1 MTRRRGETTRKMTT
15 LGLLAAATFGG
26 AIATARPASAQDIER
41 VLAGIRLNSKS
52 SNVLAKY
59 GNPNEVVIGDVGFRG
74 IQAGNTGGSGAPP
87 ADGGG
92 LPGLGGGTG
101 GPPQVLTPGRAGGG
115 FSSGGAAAGGFGRGG
130 GPPVPGGAPAGGFGA
145 PSGAPIPG
153 GGGGFGA
160 PAGDGGDF
168 GKPGGFGQPGGFGGG
183 GLGDAG
189 STSGSIG
196 PFGQNVSTL
205 ARQQEVTWIYNR
217 KVNNNLVTYNF
228 LIGANGNVVQIMV
241 TGYKGGNSRTKR
253 NIALG
258 STYKDVVALYGYPE
272 SQSIVGRTLVAS
284 YRTRAHVEFQF
295 LPETPQSNPLAT
307 GNKCIA
313 ITIATVE

>member
-1 MTRRRGETTRKMTT
+1 MTRWRGYRGNTTRKMTT

-26 AIATARPASAQDIER
+26 AVLSARPASAQDIER

-59 GNPNEVVIGDVGFRG
+59 GNPNEVVIGDIGFRG
-74 IQAGNTGGSGAPP
+74 MQAGGGNNGTEGGPP
-87 ADGGG
+87 GDGG
-92 LPGLGGGTG
+92 LPGLGGG
-101 GPPQVLTPGRAGGG
+101 GGG
-115 FSSGGAAAGGFGRGG
+115 RSIGGASPGGGRTMGGASPGGGGRTMGGASMSGGGMSA
-130 GPPVPGGAPAGGFGA
+130 GAPPPGSFGA
-145 PSGAPIPG
+145 PT
-153 GGGGFGA
+153 GGGFGA
-160 PAGDGGDF
+160 PPGD
-168 GKPGGFGQPGGFGGG
+168 GGFGQPGGFGGG
-183 GLGDAG
+183 GSLGGSPGDAG
-189 STSGSIG
+189 STSGGIG
-196 PFGQNVSTL
+196 AFGQNVSTL

-272 SQSIVGRTLVAS
+272 EQSIVGRTLVAS
-284 YRTRAHVEFQF
+284 YRTRAHISFQF